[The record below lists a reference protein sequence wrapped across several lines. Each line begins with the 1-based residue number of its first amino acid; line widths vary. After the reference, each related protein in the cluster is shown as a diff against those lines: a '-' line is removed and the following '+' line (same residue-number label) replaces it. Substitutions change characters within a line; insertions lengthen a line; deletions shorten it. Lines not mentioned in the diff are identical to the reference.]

1 MSATQ
6 NHNDSL
12 ASQPAEPHAHL
23 AHTAHHT
30 RSDMTSIDPATGNA
44 APAELAANRTR
55 AIFTGIA
62 DRYDIFNRL
71 SSFGFCVQWTKR
83 LVETAPLNGKSLLL
97 DVAAGTGEVT
107 FACARKK
114 HPQAIWCTD
123 LVPAMLDVAK
133 ARYEEGEACGV
144 PVTFLEVDAQQM
156 PFPDNSFS
164 TVTMAYG
171 IRNMP
176 ERERALAEI
185 YRVLA
190 PGGTFVCLEFSQP
203 TNPLWAT
210 LYHAYLAVG
219 IPLWGKLL
227 TGNSSVFHYF
237 TQSIRA
243 FPAQQDFAAMLA
255 EAGFQNI
262 TWKNLVGGIAAI
274 HVGQKPAG
282 WNFGWD
288 VRENETAAD
297 AQSTPET
304 LNELN
309 ARRVILAFGGN
320 VGDAPSLIEQALEA
334 IRLLPETQVIAIAPF
349 VKSEPAYY
357 EEQEAFTNTVALIET
372 ALPPYLLLDQLH
384 FIEDLLGRTR
394 PFPNAPRTID
404 IDIIDYEGFCS
415 ADPALTLPHPR
426 ALERDFVVTPLL
438 EICPDCTLADG
449 TRVTRDHIACGKV
462 ISA

>member
-12 ASQPAEPHAHL
+12 AGQPAEPHAHL
-23 AHTAHHT
+23 AHQAHLAHPAHHT
-30 RSDMTSIDPATGNA
+30 HSAMTSIDPATGNA

-97 DVAAGTGEVT
+97 DVAAGTGEIT

-144 PVTFLEVDAQQM
+144 PITFLEVDAQQM

-176 ERERALAEI
+176 ERGRALAEI

-190 PGGTFVCLEFSQP
+190 PGGTFACLEFSQP

-210 LYHAYLAVG
+210 LYRTYLAFG

-227 TGNSSVFHYF
+227 TGNSSVFHYL

-243 FPAQQDFAAMLA
+243 FPAQETFATMLSD
-255 EAGFQNI
+255 AGFENI
-262 TWKNLVGGIAAI
+262 SWKNLMGGIAAI
-274 HVGQKPAG
+274 HVGRKPS
-282 WNFGWD
+282 GWD
-288 VRENETAAD
+288 FLENKGEGTAD
-297 AQSTPET
+297 VFEISPT
-304 LNELN
+304 
-309 ARRVILAFGGN
+309 RRVILAFGGN
-320 VGDAPSLIEQALEA
+320 VGDAPALIEQALDA
-334 IRLLPETQVIAIAPF
+334 IRLLPETRVVSVAPF